1 MSAFLDFNTDFSL
14 YGIQHITLI
23 ILIICLSIGLPYFSN
38 RFLNPNQQLLTSRIM
53 AIFIFCWVI
62 LYDVILIYLDKF
74 NYETDLP
81 LDICNLIGLL
91 VPFLMWNPSVKI
103 FPFLYFYI
111 MAGTTQAVFTP
122 HLFDGFPNFVFIKY
136 WVVHGGLIVYILY
149 VAFVWKFQLSLKDLW
164 RSFLL
169 IQIYAL
175 IIYLTNELIGANYL
189 YLVKKPPTVSV
200 LDYFGPWPVYIFV
213 CEVIMLFL
221 MFMVYLPYLR
231 NEKEK
236 NLSHLIE

>member
-1 MSAFLDFNTDFSL
+1 
-14 YGIQHITLI
+14 
-23 ILIICLSIGLPYFSN
+23 
-38 RFLNPNQQLLTSRIM
+38 
-53 AIFIFCWVI
+53 
-62 LYDVILIYLDKF
+62 
-74 NYETDLP
+74 
-81 LDICNLIGLL
+81 
-91 VPFLMWNPSVKI
+91 
-103 FPFLYFYI
+103 